1 MIDILTFIDNKKK
14 EAELLKK
21 KKQIE
26 KEKREF
32 KKLIRKPEFL
42 LMKYLPVP
50 EINEDEIEV
59 EERNCSFFGC
69 GKVLSMRE
77 KMFGSRCVNHQIKN
91 YDSSRF

>member
-14 EAELLKK
+14 ESK

-32 KKLIRKPEFL
+32 KKLIRRPQFL
-42 LMKYLPVP
+42 LMEYLPVP

-69 GKVLSMRE
+69 GKVLSMQE
-77 KMFGSRCVNHQIKN
+77 KMFGSRCVNHQTIK
-91 YDSSRF
+91 SK